1 MKYPKEMISG
11 KDINLTSDN
20 LGIIKQL
27 TIDDFMG
34 DIDIFDFIKP
44 FFVVRIWDVN
54 GLLNESIKPLTMY
67 LVSALKQSE
76 LYESLVRSLS
86 MIYRTNIIKLVPEG
100 DTFTILIKY
109 ISEEV
114 LGSVLDELNRRNIKV
129 TDEDIE
135 KAMDRNADPIAII
148 SDDNFNT
155 LAKAMMEMC
164 HYEDP
169 EPQQDDEYEGD
180 SELVK
185 LAMEAERKHEEAERK
200 KNALTFEEIVRQ
212 VYHMKRCTYDDIK
225 HLTLWQL
232 QDTYQTYCIMDNNEK
247 EWQLASSGNF
257 KINLKNIKD
266 WKRETKTSRDN

>member
-1 MKYPKEMISG
+1 
-11 KDINLTSDN
+11 
-20 LGIIKQL
+20 
-27 TIDDFMG
+27 
-34 DIDIFDFIKP
+34 
-44 FFVVRIWDVN
+44 
-54 GLLNESIKPLTMY
+54 
-67 LVSALKQSE
+67 
-76 LYESLVRSLS
+76 

-114 LGSVLDELNRRNIKV
+114 LGNVLDELNRRNIKV